1 MLHINKGRLHA
12 FRKMSYKALEQNDCH
27 QEVRKSVVKENNIT
41 SEVKC
46 TSVAWD
52 WMYLGTTL
60 EGIKAEVSQTVNSAK
75 LARDNLKQSLAIPQV
90 SIVERV
96 KYELAQ
102 LKIASARGG
111 KQNSTFMI
119 KNPPICHLIYFQ

>member
-12 FRKMSYKALEQNDCH
+12 FRKMSCKALEQNDCH
-27 QEVRKSVVKENNIT
+27 QEVRKSVVEKNNIT

-60 EGIKAEVSQTVNSAK
+60 EGIKAEVSQTANSVK

-90 SIVERV
+90 SIVEKV

-102 LKIASARGG
+102 FKIASVRGG
-111 KQNSTFMI
+111 KQNSMFMI
-119 KNPPICHLIYFQ
+119 KVPPMWYLIYFL